1 VPVTYLNT
9 FNMSSSKVSV
19 SPIHKKFPVHAAARK
34 GSYESVRKSITTIE
48 QLNEKNGVGETPIHT
63 AVRWGRLAFVNNL
76 IKAGASL
83 TEVDDHQQQPLH
95 LACSRGNLAVFQ
107 ALFNSLMQPNRPA
120 SEKAAIQARD
130 RKGNFFLH
138 LAARREGSLKFIRML
153 AKEICINAENS
164 KGQTCLMV
172 AAKAGNVKNVKYILN
187 SYANPFLTDFL
198 GRSALH
204 LAAEKGQIAVIE
216 LFMSNKLMEMIDQRS
231 TYGESPLMC
240 SIRKRKQEVA
250 TALIT
255 FGADCSS
262 EDQWNQTAADYA
274 KTYGTPVISA
284 LLNGVGMGQVWRR
297 DVLVNYTFKIPVDPK
312 EAEDA
317 ATTAGPHYSTGEELQ
332 EDEEEQTR
340 LIQEAEDELEKIG
353 MDLDEFLSKEM
364 DDDHPVDSVAAYLA
378 SSVTAHKP
386 SSDYGIGSDDDTMEL
401 IIAEQPPQFFS
412 YIDEYGRRVQTTSI
426 MPPLEYSSS
435 SSSSSAG
442 SYTGSC
448 DDKGALRTA
457 ADQTSTPVLAYTQV
471 DDLIRRLEMDLD

>member
-1 VPVTYLNT
+1 
-9 FNMSSSKVSV
+9 
-19 SPIHKKFPVHAAARK
+19 
-34 GSYESVRKSITTIE
+34 
-48 QLNEKNGVGETPIHT
+48 
-63 AVRWGRLAFVNNL
+63 
-76 IKAGASL
+76 
-83 TEVDDHQQQPLH
+83 
-95 LACSRGNLAVFQ
+95 
-107 ALFNSLMQPNRPA
+107 
-120 SEKAAIQARD
+120 
-130 RKGNFFLH
+130 
-138 LAARREGSLKFIRML
+138 ML

-216 LFMSNKLMEMIDQRS
+216 LFMGNKLMEMVDQRS

-240 SIRKRKQEVA
+240 SIRKKKLEVA

-262 EDQWNQTAADYA
+262 ENQWNQTAADYA
-274 KTYGTPVISA
+274 MAYGTPVISA
-284 LLNGVGMGQVWRR
+284 LLAGVGMGQVWRR
-297 DVLVNYTFKIPVDPK
+297 YVQVNYTFKIPVNPK

-317 ATTAGPHYSTGEELQ
+317 ATAAAPRYSTEDELQ
-332 EDEEEQTR
+332 EEEQTR

-386 SSDYGIGSDDDTMEL
+386 SSDDEIGSDDDTMEL
-401 IIAEQPPQFFS
+401 IIAEQPKHFFS
-412 YIDEYGRRVQTTSI
+412 YIDEHGRRVQTTSI
-426 MPPLEYSSS
+426 MLPLEYSSS
-435 SSSSSAG
+435 SAS

-448 DDKGALRTA
+448 DDKGLLRTA
-457 ADQTSTPVLAYTQV
+457 ADRTATPALAYNQV
-471 DDLIRRLEMDLD
+471 DDLIRHLEMDLD